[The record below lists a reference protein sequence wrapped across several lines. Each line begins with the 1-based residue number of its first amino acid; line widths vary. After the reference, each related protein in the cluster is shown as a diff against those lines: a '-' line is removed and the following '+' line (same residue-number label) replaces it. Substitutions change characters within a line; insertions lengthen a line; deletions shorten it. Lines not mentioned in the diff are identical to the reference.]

1 MLSIKFLF
9 NLLVIITLMAASISY
24 SQDQTYTIDSKNKLL
39 KTYSRSLW
47 ISSEKQAKSL
57 EGIKKLRL
65 YIASTLW
72 EGDYDNQVMSY
83 IVDFENHRTHITDRL
98 KKMGIEVIYS
108 ESFPDSIDLPILLIS
123 GEETSLGIGAGY
135 LVEFRFELLQEA
147 KLSKD
152 NSIWLV
158 PTWSVEFCNYLEEY
172 SGLTETIDYYL
183 DHFLED
189 YRYANKL

>member
-9 NLLVIITLMAASISY
+9 SLLVIITLMAASISY
-24 SQDQTYTIDSKNKLL
+24 SQDQSDTIDNKSKLL
-39 KTYSRSLW
+39 KTYSRSLC
-47 ISSEKQAKSL
+47 ISSERQAKSL

-83 IVDFENHRTHITDRL
+83 IVDFENHKTHIMDRL
-98 KKMGIEVIYS
+98 NKMGIEVIHS
-108 ESFPDSIDLPILLIS
+108 ESFPDSIDLPILHIS
-123 GEETSLGIGAGY
+123 GEETSLGIGGGY

-147 KLSKD
+147 KLLKD
-152 NSIWLV
+152 NSIWFV
-158 PTWSVEFCNYLEEY
+158 PTWSVEICNYLKEY

-189 YRYANKL
+189 YRYANRL